1 MQTIQFPSEKAF
13 DTVMN
18 AFSIMLTSLKND
30 DAKIA
35 VVHRVLGSL
44 PADKLFEFEKQVVRM
59 CDVLRGDDGTEVKAV
74 RINTA
79 VLDTYKKEQEELD
92 DEEKRKIAKNI
103 LLRQEAL
110 QAKKKAEE
118 KEKKRV
124 AKRAAKVLAAKQELE
139 EAQRKVAAARLDSDD
154 EDEFVDARLGSDDE
168 DKFVDAR
175 LGSDDEDKFVD
186 AKVVDGLRIL
196 MARPYQSVTIKPTA
210 AVLEETKI
218 TKRVKFVEK
227 TETTTPVVVEVFEK
241 RWAKTQIEF
250 NTFAGKGLKMCDV
263 GERCGKFD
271 CADIHVKT
279 KVHKT
284 SESCGC
290 GKIHVKP

>member
-1 MQTIQFPSEKAF
+1 MNTIQFPSTKAF

-44 PADKLFEFEKQVVRM
+44 PADKLFEFEEQLVRM
-59 CDVLRGDDGTEVKAV
+59 CDVLRGDDGTEVKTV

-79 VLDTYKKEQEELD
+79 VLDTYKKEQGELD
-92 DEEKRKIAKNI
+92 DEEKRKIAKNM

-110 QAKKKAEE
+110 QAKTKAEE
-118 KEKKRV
+118 EEKKRV

-139 EAQRKVAAARLDSDD
+139 EAQRKVAAAKLDSDDEEEFVDARLSSDD
-154 EDEFVDARLGSDDE
+154 EDEFVDA
-168 DKFVDAR
+168 
-175 LGSDDEDKFVD
+175 
-186 AKVVDGLRIL
+186 KVVDGPRIL
-196 MARPYQSVTIKPTA
+196 VARPYQSVTIKPTA
-210 AVLEETKI
+210 AGLEKTKI

-250 NTFAGKGLKMCDV
+250 NTFIGKGLKMCDV

-271 CADIHVKT
+271 CANIHVKT

-290 GKIHVKP
+290 EKIHVKP

>member
-18 AFSIMLTSLKND
+18 AFCIMLTSLKND
-30 DAKIA
+30 DAKIE

-59 CDVLRGDDGTEVKAV
+59 CDVLRGDSGTEVKAV
-74 RINTA
+74 CIDTA
-79 VLDTYKKEQEELD
+79 VLDTYKAEQEELD
-92 DEEKRKIAKNI
+92 DEEKRKIAQNI

-110 QAKKKAEE
+110 KAKKLAVE
-118 KEKKRV
+118 KNAKK
-124 AKRAAKVLAAKQELE
+124 AAKVLAAKQELE
-139 EAQRKVAAARLDSDD
+139 EAQRKIDAAKLDSDD
-154 EDEFVDARLGSDDE
+154 EDEFVDA
-168 DKFVDAR
+168 
-175 LGSDDEDKFVD
+175 
-186 AKVVDGLRIL
+186 KVVDGPRIL

-210 AVLEETKI
+210 AVLEKTKI
-218 TKRVKFVEK
+218 TKMVKFVEK

-263 GERCGKFD
+263 GEKCGKFD

-290 GKIHVKP
+290 EKIHVKP